1 MLRITIPSGTSS
13 GLSFSTFERYGLP
26 APTSGVDAEINDDL
40 VLKFEDEEEAVRY
53 ADHLENLSYELDD
66 KSTTQYAAIND
77 MIMAIRND
85 EFIQSYTS

>member
-1 MLRITIPSGTSS
+1 MLRITVRPGTSS

-26 APTSGVDAEINDDL
+26 APTDGVDAEINDDL
-40 VLKFEDEEEAVRY
+40 VLKFEDEQDAIAY
-53 ADHLENLSYELDD
+53 ADQLETLSNELND
-66 KSTTQYAAIND
+66 KSTPQYGAIND

>member
-1 MLRITIPSGTSS
+1 MLRITVPSGSAS

-26 APTSGVDAEINDDL
+26 APLSGVDAEINDDL

-53 ADHLENLSYELDD
+53 ADQLENLSNKLND
-66 KSTTQYAAIND
+66 KSTPQYAAIND
-77 MIMAIRND
+77 LIMAIRND